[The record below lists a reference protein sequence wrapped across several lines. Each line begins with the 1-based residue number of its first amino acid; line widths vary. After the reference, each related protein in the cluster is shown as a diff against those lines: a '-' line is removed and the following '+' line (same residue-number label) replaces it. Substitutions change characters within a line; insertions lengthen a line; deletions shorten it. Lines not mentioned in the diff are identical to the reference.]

1 MEIYNK
7 EKHHDL
13 VMEHI
18 KQASLERRELHT
30 YSRCDNYGN
39 GLTELVINET
49 DSILMKSK
57 EFQEIFDEVFVGAE
71 YYRTMIDYIV
81 SVDNRT
87 KNQQFVFKV
96 PEGQTSLNYHKWT
109 LKFADRKIADR
120 INKAKKLRNKKLKK

>member
-1 MEIYNK
+1 MEHYNK

-30 YSRCDNYGN
+30 YSRRDNYGN

-49 DSILMKSK
+49 DSILMKSQ

-71 YYRTMIDYIV
+71 YYRTMIDYIA
-81 SVDNRT
+81 SVDN
-87 KNQQFVFKV
+87 KPKDQKFVFKV
-96 PEGQTSLNYHKWT
+96 PQGQTSLNYYKWN
-109 LKFADRKIADR
+109 LNIGDKIK
-120 INKAKKLRNKKLKK
+120 KAKK

>member
-1 MEIYNK
+1 MEHYNK

-30 YSRCDNYGN
+30 YSRYDNYGN

-71 YYRTMIDYIV
+71 YYRTMIDYIAQQQNDFFTGV
-81 SVDNRT
+81 RCCQGTSVD
-87 KNQQFVFKV
+87 
-96 PEGQTSLNYHKWT
+96 PMTSSRMIRDLENYRRQRYGWK
-109 LKFADRKIADR
+109 
-120 INKAKKLRNKKLKK
+120 

>member
-7 EKHHDL
+7 EKHHDI

-18 KQASLERRELHT
+18 KQAALENRCLDT
-30 YSRCDNYGN
+30 YSRYDNYGN

-57 EFQEIFDEVFVGAE
+57 EFQEIFYEVFVGSE

-87 KNQQFVFKV
+87 KDQRFVFKV
-96 PEGQTSLNYHKWT
+96 PEGQTSLNT
-109 LKFADRKIADR
+109 ISRL
-120 INKAKKLRNKKLKK
+120 

>member
-1 MEIYNK
+1 MEHYNK

-13 VMEHI
+13 VMKHI
-18 KQASLERRELHT
+18 KQAALENRSLDT
-30 YSRCDNYGN
+30 YARYDNYGN

-96 PEGQTSLNYHKWT
+96 PESQTSLNT
-109 LKFADRKIADR
+109 ISRL
-120 INKAKKLRNKKLKK
+120 

>member
-1 MEIYNK
+1 MEHYNK

-13 VMEHI
+13 VLEHI
-18 KQASLERRELHT
+18 KQAALSGLELDM
-30 YSRCDNYGN
+30 YSRYDNHGN
-39 GLTELVINET
+39 GLTELRINET

-87 KNQQFVFKV
+87 KDQQFAFK
-96 PEGQTSLNYHKWT
+96 SHK
-109 LKFADRKIADR
+109 KFTE
-120 INKAKKLRNKKLKK
+120 

>member
-1 MEIYNK
+1 MEHYNK

-18 KQASLERRELHT
+18 KQAALSGLELDM
-30 YSRCDNYGN
+30 YSRYDNYGN

-71 YYRTMIDYIV
+71 YYRTMTDYITQLQNDFFTGV
-81 SVDNRT
+81 RC
-87 KNQQFVFKV
+87 QQ
-96 PEGQTSLNYHKWT
+96 GTSIDPMASSRMIRAIKEYK
-109 LKFADRKIADR
+109 R
-120 INKAKKLRNKKLKK
+120 

>member
-13 VMEHI
+13 VVKHI
-18 KQASLERRELHT
+18 KQAALERRDLDM

-71 YYRTMIDYIV
+71 YYRTMTVYMTQLQNDFFTGVYSI
-81 SVDNRT
+81 
-87 KNQQFVFKV
+87 
-96 PEGQTSLNYHKWT
+96 P
-109 LKFADRKIADR
+109 
-120 INKAKKLRNKKLKK
+120 